1 MGRRRHG
8 GRAIGPRLSRVT
20 KAAGARPPAGAGRR
34 LTGINQV
41 GERARGAGRAGSGR
55 GVEVGARDATR
66 EPEDPRGEEAGTRRG
81 RETRP
86 TGRTDDRPPRPPKR
100 RTRTPI
106 ARRTLVPARV
116 AARRRRRHRVEETR
130 RGGRRARLLLHPTP
144 RPRREP
150 CPAPAAAAGD
160 GPGSTPPGRT
170 TPGTADAPAASVRPP
185 GPRGAGDAGRR
196 GHGDRPAAGRPGDPT
211 RTRAEPT
218 GAGCGARR
226 GGLVGGSG
234 RATGAPPPP
243 SSSTRRRRRTGGGGG
258 AGRRIRRA
266 RPGSETRGA
275 ARGAADGE
283 ERTEAGGQTDGRTE
297 RGTDGVQP
305 PEAEATEPAAE
316 AGWPRATARATAQ
329 NGRGGGGASRPP
341 GRTAGSHR
349 QRPPSTGAVPRH
361 TRDGGL
367 AAPPPSPLTGPA
379 PTTAY
384 THPRPQ
390 PAGENA
396 LPPRTGGPHG
406 PHARNPACL
415 CTRAPRPPPSAGTRG
430 HCSAR
435 GRHRPTD
442 AGGRHP
448 REARPARSRQGEGA
462 RARRA
467 RADEEGRPAA
477 AGRGRR
483 ARTAEAA
490 GQGRGCRP
498 GNRKTPGTRPGH
510 RENQRGIPPPPT
522 HGGGP
527 ATPGTPASPRHPR
540 SGPHDP
546 APPPGPS
553 DPEARHPGTRSG
565 EAAQT
570 VTARRHRLRLGGEG
584 GRDRQ
589 APPRHGCGDWGK
601 PGPDRP
607 GVAPPLPPPSPWAR
621 TTGAGRAR
629 ARRTRA
635 RGAPLAHRTRP
646 AQRGPAGPSPNSEG
660 GGAGREKA
668 FSPRARRPSPERLSF
683 RPTEALHE
691 PPKPSAGREGSAV
704 QLSRRPTR
712 GGVCTARAGAE
723 PAPRPPQ
730 GPSSV
735 SLHDEGEQGRT
746 PAPLSYRL
754 DPPQREPTHGT
765 HSPPRRGPEEDTG
778 LRETTPPLG
787 LRHLRDNLERSR
799 GTTEE
804 QPRGT
809 LTHPRGARERGSGT
823 ALPTAGEAGKGGKT
837 GEGCRG
843 QTEKSGH
850 VHPER
855 PSLVRHGLGSA
866 RESTTTPHRSQC
878 ESSRQ
883 RPPQGG
889 PDTGHGTYGR
899 GVVPATTGCPQRGS
913 AQGRRP
919 NATSPRRPRVARR
932 PEVAPPRWVSQAR
945 HLGAGAQAQAG
956 GSSGKGRIGRQPAVR
971 RAQSPAC
978 IQRPKVL
985 SGTPQTEKTV
995 YRPVRV
1001 SERGFGFDGQKKKR
1015 RKNRRRGAPNE
1026 TSGPGP
1032 GTAPGSQT
1040 VLDAAPRT
1048 ARAGPHLLTGIQGVG
1063 AG

>member
-86 TGRTDDRPPRPPKR
+86 TGRTDDRPPRPP
-100 RTRTPI
+100 TRGEGAPI
-106 ARRTLVPARV
+106 AQRTLVPRGPAPP
-116 AARRRRRHRVEETR
+116 RRRPRETGRGPHPPAGPHR
-130 RGGRRARLLLHPTP
+130 GRPT
-144 RPRREP
+144 RPRRP
-150 CPAPAAAAGD
+150 SVHPAPE
-160 GPGSTPPGRT
+160 GRG
-170 TPGTADAPAASVRPP
+170 TPG
-185 GPRGAGDAGRR
+185 GE
-196 GHGDRPAAGRPGDPT
+196 GDRPAAGRPGDPT

-218 GAGCGARR
+218 GAG
-226 GGLVGGSG
+226 
-234 RATGAPPPP
+234 
-243 SSSTRRRRRTGGGGG
+243 TRRRRRTGGGETDDGSG
-258 AGRRIRRA
+258 PRHAREARRTGA
-266 RPGSETRGA
+266 RP
-275 ARGAADGE
+275 RGAADGE

-367 AAPPPSPLTGPA
+367 AAPPPSPLTGLA

-396 LPPRTGGPHG
+396 LPPRTGGPPPR
-406 PHARNPACL
+406 PHARNPACPVQPGL
-415 CTRAPRPPPSAGTRG
+415 PAPPPQGPEGTAPPG
-430 HCSAR
+430 DAT
-435 GRHRPTD
+435 GRRD
-442 AGGRHP
+442 AGGTTP
-448 REARPARSRQGEGA
+448 TWGEAGSVRGKERGRG
-462 RARRA
+462 RRRA
-467 RADEEGRPAA
+467 RDEEGRPAA

-498 GNRKTPGTRPGH
+498 GDRETPGRRPGH
-510 RENQRGIPPPPT
+510 RDNQRGLPPPPT
-522 HGGGP
+522 HTGRSRDARDAGQSPPPAERAPRPGP
-527 ATPGTPASPRHPR
+527 AAR
-540 SGPHDP
+540 
-546 APPPGPS
+546 S
-553 DPEARHPGTRSG
+553 DPEARHPGDTLSS

-629 ARRTRA
+629 ARRPRNGSPHRSPDTPSGARRDPPPTRRGEA
-635 RGAPLAHRTRP
+635 RAAVGKERQHGPTAGPAHPSPPSRGGQEGEVFSAHVLWQSPRWPLRTREGRRLGGPAHGGAPRA
-646 AQRGPAGPSPNSEG
+646 AQA
-660 GGAGREKA
+660 
-668 FSPRARRPSPERLSF
+668 
-683 RPTEALHE
+683 
-691 PPKPSAGREGSAV
+691 
-704 QLSRRPTR
+704 LSRA
-712 GGVCTARAGAE
+712 GGVCGTAKPTTHTGRRVHGQGRSGARA
-723 PAPRPPQ
+723 PPPTRPLIRQPPRR
-730 GPSSV
+730 G
-735 SLHDEGEQGRT
+735 GTGT

-754 DPPQREPTHGT
+754 DPPQRERTHGT

-823 ALPTAGEAGKGGKT
+823 ALPTAGEAK
-837 GEGCRG
+837 
-843 QTEKSGH
+843 
-850 VHPER
+850 
-855 PSLVRHGLGSA
+855 
-866 RESTTTPHRSQC
+866 RE
-878 ESSRQ
+878 
-883 RPPQGG
+883 
-889 PDTGHGTYGR
+889 
-899 GVVPATTGCPQRGS
+899 
-913 AQGRRP
+913 
-919 NATSPRRPRVARR
+919 
-932 PEVAPPRWVSQAR
+932 
-945 HLGAGAQAQAG
+945 
-956 GSSGKGRIGRQPAVR
+956 
-971 RAQSPAC
+971 
-978 IQRPKVL
+978 
-985 SGTPQTEKTV
+985 
-995 YRPVRV
+995 
-1001 SERGFGFDGQKKKR
+1001 
-1015 RKNRRRGAPNE
+1015 
-1026 TSGPGP
+1026 
-1032 GTAPGSQT
+1032 
-1040 VLDAAPRT
+1040 
-1048 ARAGPHLLTGIQGVG
+1048 HLLCQEDHRAP